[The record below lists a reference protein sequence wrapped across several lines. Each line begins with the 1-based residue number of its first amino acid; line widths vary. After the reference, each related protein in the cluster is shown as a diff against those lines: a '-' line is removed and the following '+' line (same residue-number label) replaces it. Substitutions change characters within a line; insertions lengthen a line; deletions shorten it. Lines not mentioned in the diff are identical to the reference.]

1 LKQQSWKVSNDGK
14 DYKISK
20 TTRTTEKLDPV
31 LKEPKINKVKS
42 SFGSSIIK
50 IIWAFSVLVW
60 PILKWVVS
68 IDCSFQFI
76 RMLYFWNTAGHYAS
90 AIFLLHFFVLTF
102 LTYFVTIYKPKG
114 I

>member
-1 LKQQSWKVSNDGK
+1 MMAKIIKFPKQPG
-14 DYKISK
+14 
-20 TTRTTEKLDPV
+20 TTEKLDSV
-31 LKEPKINKVKS
+31 LKLPLPNKVKS
-42 SFGSSIIK
+42 GFGNSIIK

-68 IDCSFQFI
+68 IDCAFQFI

>member
-1 LKQQSWKVSNDGK
+1 MMAKIIKFPKQPD
-14 DYKISK
+14 
-20 TTRTTEKLDPV
+20 TTEKLDPV
-31 LKEPKINKVKS
+31 LKSPQLNKVKS

-60 PILKWVVS
+60 PILKWVIS
-68 IDCSFQFI
+68 IDCAFQFI
-76 RMLYFWNTAGHYAS
+76 RMLYFWNTAGHYAG

>member
-1 LKQQSWKVSNDGK
+1 MMAKIIKFPKQPS
-14 DYKISK
+14 
-20 TTRTTEKLDPV
+20 TTEKLDPV
-31 LKEPKINKVKS
+31 LKSPELNKVKS

-60 PILKWVVS
+60 PILKWVIS
-68 IDCSFQFI
+68 IDCAFQFI
-76 RMLYFWNTAGHYAS
+76 RMLYFWNTAGHYAG
-90 AIFLLHFFVLTF
+90 AVFLLHFFVLTF

>member
-1 LKQQSWKVSNDGK
+1 MMAKIIKFPKQPG
-14 DYKISK
+14 
-20 TTRTTEKLDPV
+20 TTEKLDPV
-31 LKEPKINKVKS
+31 LKSPQLNKVKS
-42 SFGSSIIK
+42 SFGSGIIK

-68 IDCSFQFI
+68 IDCAFQFI
-76 RMLYFWNTAGHYAS
+76 RMLYFWNAAGHYAG

>member
-1 LKQQSWKVSNDGK
+1 MMAKIIKFPKQPEA
-14 DYKISK
+14 
-20 TTRTTEKLDPV
+20 TEKFDPV
-31 LKEPKINKVKS
+31 LKSPQLNKVKS
-42 SFGSSIIK
+42 SFSSGIIK

-60 PILKWVVS
+60 PILKWVIS
-68 IDCSFQFI
+68 IDCAFQFI
-76 RMLYFWNTAGHYAS
+76 RMLYFWNTAGHYAG

>member
-1 LKQQSWKVSNDGK
+1 MMAKIIKFPKQPD
-14 DYKISK
+14 
-20 TTRTTEKLDPV
+20 TTEKLDPV
-31 LKEPKINKVKS
+31 LKSTQLNKVKS

-60 PILKWVVS
+60 PILKWIIS
-68 IDCSFQFI
+68 IDCAFQFI
-76 RMLYFWNTAGHYAS
+76 RMLYFWNAAGHYAS